1 MTLWTFYEMQVCA
14 NESNASVLVAAA
26 AATATYDLQLHE
38 R

>member
-26 AATATYDLQLHE
+26 TATYDLQLHE